1 MITRGLIDREYGDRF
16 GSMPDEKKQNK
27 RDLVRLVGAEGLKT
41 KEQRD
46 AFVGELADEVM
57 AAVGFARERA

>member
-1 MITRGLIDREYGDRF
+1 LITRGLIDREYGDRF

-27 RDLVRLVGAEGLKT
+27 RDLVRLVGA
-41 KEQRD
+41 

-57 AAVGFARERA
+57 AAVQEERKRQGLPPLTD

>member
-27 RDLVRLVGAEGLKT
+27 RDLVRLVPT
-41 KEQRD
+41 RPPH
-46 AFVGELADEVM
+46 F
-57 AAVGFARERA
+57 